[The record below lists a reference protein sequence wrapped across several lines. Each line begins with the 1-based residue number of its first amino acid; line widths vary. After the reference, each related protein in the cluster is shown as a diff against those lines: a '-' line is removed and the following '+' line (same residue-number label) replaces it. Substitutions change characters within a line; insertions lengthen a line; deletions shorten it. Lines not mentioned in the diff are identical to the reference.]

1 MSQRYKYIFYYQPPI
16 SYHVAE
22 LIKRSLH
29 IPFIYSFFI
38 VLYLLR
44 GQTWKNKYAIF
55 NDQGTGAAVVDS
67 RVMGTDFI
75 WNIHKWHIT
84 MCCKCLNL
92 PINIDILWTPIF
104 DHILK
109 VIQMN
114 MSILC
119 LDVFKHNFQ
128 HYHSAI
134 LFSCVYWNS
143 SMITTFLN
151 GIISII
157 EMQFLSLSL
166 HLRF

>member
-84 MCCKCLNL
+84 MRYKCLNL
-92 PINIDILWTPIF
+92 RINIDILWTLIF
-104 DHILK
+104 EHLLY

-114 MSILC
+114 NTQMWLFV
-119 LDVFKHNFQ
+119 DTMFRRFQ
-128 HYHSAI
+128 TLLS
-134 LFSCVYWNS
+134 NS
-143 SMITTFLN
+143 V
-151 GIISII
+151 
-157 EMQFLSLSL
+157 Q
-166 HLRF
+166 LRVLK

>member
-92 PINIDILWTPIF
+92 LINIDILWTLIF

-109 VIQMN
+109 AIIRKCDYLSIQ
-114 MSILC
+114 C
-119 LDVFKHNFQ
+119 LDVFKH
-128 HYHSAI
+128 YWAI
-134 LFSCVYWNS
+134 LLSCVY
-143 SMITTFLN
+143 
-151 GIISII
+151 
-157 EMQFLSLSL
+157 
-166 HLRF
+166 

>member
-16 SYHVAE
+16 SYRVAE

-84 MCCKCLNL
+84 MRCKCLML
-92 PINIDILWTPIF
+92 LIDIDILWTLIF

-109 VIQMN
+109 VIQNTQMWLFVN
-114 MSILC
+114 TMFIR
-119 LDVFKHNFQ
+119 FQ
-128 HYHSAI
+128 TLLSN
-134 LFSCVYWNS
+134 LF
-143 SMITTFLN
+143 
-151 GIISII
+151 
-157 EMQFLSLSL
+157 Q
-166 HLRF
+166 LRVLK